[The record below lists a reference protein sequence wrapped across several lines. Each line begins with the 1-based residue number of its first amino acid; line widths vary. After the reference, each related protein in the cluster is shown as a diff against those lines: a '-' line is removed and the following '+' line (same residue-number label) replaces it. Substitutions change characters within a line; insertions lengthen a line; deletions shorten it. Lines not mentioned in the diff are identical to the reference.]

1 MDTTSFIEPLLGK
14 TQTIK
19 SIYYSFVDKG
29 YADPQYNLF
38 VPIEK
43 LSSTGHKV
51 KMKVANTSSNL
62 AFTYEDDSG
71 ILNVYIDGEVDFV
84 PKVYI
89 VNGKVQNS
97 KGE

>member
-1 MDTTSFIEPLLGK
+1 MDIRT
-14 TQTIK
+14 
-19 SIYYSFVDKG
+19 IYYAFVDKG
-29 YADPQYNLF
+29 YANPQHNLF
-38 VPIEK
+38 VPIEN

-51 KMKVANTSSNL
+51 KMSVANTSSNL

-71 ILNVYIDGEVDFV
+71 ILCVYIDGEVDFI

-89 VNGKVQNS
+89 VNGKVQTS

>member
-1 MDTTSFIEPLLGK
+1 MDTTSFIEPLLGE

-29 YADPQYNLF
+29 YANPQHNLF

-71 ILNVYIDGEVDFV
+71 ILNVYIDGKVDFI
-84 PKVYI
+84 P
-89 VNGKVQNS
+89 NGKVQNS

>member
-1 MDTTSFIEPLLGK
+1 MDIR
-14 TQTIK
+14 TI
-19 SIYYSFVDKG
+19 YNTFVDKG
-29 YADPQYNLF
+29 CTNPQQNLF
-38 VPIEK
+38 VPVER

-51 KMKVANTSSNL
+51 EMSVANTNSNL

-84 PKVYI
+84 PTQD
-89 VNGKVQNS
+89 N